1 MRYFVIGDEDTVL
14 GFQLAGVEG
23 QEVGSPEEAERAFDS
38 ALENHDFGIVII
50 TERVAE
56 LIRGRVDRFIFSE
69 AFPLILE
76 IPDRMGRLEGKPG
89 IREMVNRAIGI
100 SA

>member
-23 QEVGSPEEAERAFDS
+23 KEARTPAEAEREFD
-38 ALENHDFGIVII
+38 AAIENSEYGIIII

-56 LIRGRVDRFIFSE
+56 LIRIRVDRNVFTE
-69 AFPLILE
+69 TFPLILE
-76 IPDRMGRLEGKPG
+76 LPDR
-89 IREMVNRAIGI
+89 IG
-100 SA
+100 

>member
-1 MRYFVIGDEDTVL
+1 MRYFIIGDEDTVL

-23 QEVGSPEEAERAFDS
+23 MVARNPEEAERAFDA

-56 LIRGRVDRFIFSE
+56 LIREQVDRFIFTQ

-76 IPDRMGRLEGKPG
+76 IPDRNGKLEGKPNL
-89 IREMVNRAIGI
+89 RQMVNRAIGI
-100 SA
+100 NL

>member
-23 QEVGSPEEAERAFDS
+23 KEVRTPEEAEQAFDA
-38 ALENHDFGIVII
+38 ALANHDFGIVII

-56 LIRGRVDRFIFSE
+56 LIRDRVDRFIFSE

-76 IPDRMGRLEGKPG
+76 IPDRKGKLEGKAG
-89 IREMVNRAIGI
+89 IREMVNRAIGV
-100 SA
+100 SV

>member
-23 QEVGSPEEAERAFDS
+23 KEAGSPEEAEQAFD
-38 ALENHDFGIVII
+38 AVIENHDYGIVII

-56 LIRGRVDRFIFSE
+56 LMRDRVDQFIFSE

-76 IPDRMGRLEGKPG
+76 IPDRIGKIEGKPG
-89 IREMVNRAIGI
+89 IRDMVNGAIGI
-100 SA
+100 NL

>member
-1 MRYFVIGDEDTVL
+1 MRYFIIGDEDTVL

-23 QEVGSPEEAERAFDS
+23 IAVGSAEEGERAFDA

-50 TERVAE
+50 TERIAE
-56 LIRGRVDRFIFSE
+56 LIRERVDRFIFTQ

-76 IPDRMGRLEGKPG
+76 IPDRNGKLEGKPNL
-89 IREMVNRAIGI
+89 RQMVNRAIGI
-100 SA
+100 NL

>member
-23 QEVGSPEEAERAFDS
+23 EAVENPDEAERAFGK
-38 ALENHDFGIVII
+38 ALENHDYGIVII
-50 TERVAE
+50 TERIAE
-56 LIRGRVDRFIFSE
+56 LIRERVDRFIFTE

-76 IPDRMGRLEGKPG
+76 IPDRVGKIEGRLDL
-89 IREMVNRAIGI
+89 REMVNRAIGI
-100 SA
+100 NL

>member
-1 MRYFVIGDEDTVL
+1 MRYFVIGDKDTVL

-23 QEVGSPEEAERAFDS
+23 KEVSTPGEAELTFDT
-38 ALENHDFGIVII
+38 ALENHDYGIIII

-56 LIRGRVDRFIFSE
+56 LIRARVDRFIFSQ

-76 IPDRMGRLEGKPG
+76 IPDRMGKLEGKPG
-89 IREMVNRAIGI
+89 LKEMVNGAIGVNL
-100 SA
+100 

>member
-23 QEVGSPEEAERAFDS
+23 KAAGSPDEAAAAFDS

-56 LIRGRVDRFIFSE
+56 LIRERVDAFIFTE

-76 IPDRMGRLEGKPG
+76 IPDRNGKLEGKPDL
-89 IREMVNRAIGI
+89 RQMVNKAIGI
-100 SA
+100 NL

>member
-23 QEVGSPEEAERAFDS
+23 KAVGNPEEAGEAFDS
-38 ALENHDFGIVII
+38 ALANHDFGIVII

-56 LIRGRVDRFIFSE
+56 LIRDRVDSFIFTE

-76 IPDRMGRLEGKPG
+76 IPDRVGKLDGKPDL
-89 IREMVNRAIGI
+89 RQMVNSAIGI
-100 SA
+100 NL

>member
-23 QEVGSPEEAERAFDS
+23 EAVENPDEAERAFDK
-38 ALENHDFGIVII
+38 ALENHDYGIVII
-50 TERVAE
+50 TERIAE
-56 LIRGRVDRFIFSE
+56 LIREHVDRFIFTE

-76 IPDRMGRLEGKPG
+76 IPDRVGKIEGRLDL
-89 IREMVNRAIGI
+89 RQMVNRAIGI
-100 SA
+100 NL

>member
-23 QEVGSPEEAERAFDS
+23 QEAKTPAEAEQAFDA
-38 ALENHDFGIVII
+38 ALENGEYGIVII

-56 LIRGRVDRFIFSE
+56 LIRSRVDQYVFTQT
-69 AFPLILE
+69 FPLILE
-76 IPDRMGRLEGKPG
+76 IPDRIGKLEGKPG
-89 IREMVNRAIGI
+89 IREMVNGAIGVNL
-100 SA
+100 

>member
-23 QEVGSPEEAERAFDS
+23 KVAGNPEEAERVFDEV
-38 ALENHDFGIVII
+38 LDNHDFGIVLI

-56 LIRGRVDRFIFSE
+56 LIRDRVDRFIFTQ

-76 IPDRMGRLEGKPG
+76 IPDRNGRLEGKPDL
-89 IREMVNRAIGI
+89 RQMVNRAIGI
-100 SA
+100 NL

>member
-23 QEVGSPEEAERAFDS
+23 MAAGSPDEAEKAFDT
-38 ALENHDFGIVII
+38 ALSNHDFAIVII

-56 LIRGRVDRFIFSE
+56 LIRERVDRFVFTE

-76 IPDRMGRLEGKPG
+76 IPDRIGKVEGKPDL
-89 IREMVNRAIGI
+89 RQMVNRAIGI
-100 SA
+100 NL

>member
-14 GFQLAGVEG
+14 GFRLAGVEG
-23 QEVGSPEEAERAFDS
+23 KEVNTPAEAEIAFDK
-38 ALENHDFGIVII
+38 AIDDHDNGILII

-56 LIRGRVDRFIFSE
+56 LIRSRVDRLLFTQ

-76 IPDRMGRLEGKPG
+76 IPDRLGKIEGKLG
-89 IREMVNRAIGI
+89 LKEMVNRAIGV
-100 SA
+100 SV